1 MIFRIHQRFPFCGGT
16 LLSSD
21 TVLTAAHCRTS
32 VSNFDVKLGMHHVYQ
47 NDNVRVYKPIK
58 WIDHP
63 NYKITN
69 YDNDFAII
77 KLSEN
82 VEMRAGKIGPACLPD
97 PATSYDDVDAT
108 VTGWGRLR
116 DGGKQ
121 SNVLQKVSKK

>member
-1 MIFRIHQRFPFCGGT
+1 M
-16 LLSSD
+16 
-21 TVLTAAHCRTS
+21 
-32 VSNFDVKLGMHHVYQ
+32 SNFDVKLGMHHVYQ